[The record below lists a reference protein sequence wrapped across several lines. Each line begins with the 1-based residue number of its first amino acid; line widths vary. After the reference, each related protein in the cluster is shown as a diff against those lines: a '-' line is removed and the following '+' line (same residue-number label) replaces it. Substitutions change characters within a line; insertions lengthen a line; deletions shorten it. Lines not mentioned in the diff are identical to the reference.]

1 MYLSTY
7 DIAIFAMYII
17 FIVALAWWVSREK
30 PGHDKN
36 ASDYFL
42 ASKSLPW
49 WAVGGSLIASNISA
63 EQIVGMTGAGY
74 DIGLSIAAYELIA
87 AASLIIIAKYI
98 LPIYLHHNINTMP
111 QFLEHRYGTN
121 VRTIL
126 AIFWLGIYVFVN
138 LTSVLWLGA
147 LAMNTVADV
156 NIVYGLMFLGVL
168 SVAYSLYGG
177 LKAVAFTDIVQVV
190 LLVLGGLVTL
200 YVALEAVGLTFV
212 GANASVGDGA
222 VYLFEHARDKFD
234 LILDEDQHGYEQLPG
249 IWMLVGG
256 QWIVNMAY
264 WGFNQYIIQRALAAK
279 NLQEAQKGICFAAY
293 MKLFMPIIVVVP
305 GIAAFL
311 LAPELSETPDKAYP
325 ELLKLVPEGFRGLAF
340 AALVAAIVSSIASMC
355 NSISTIFTMDIY
367 SHFRK
372 NASQHQLVKVGRI
385 TVFVSLII
393 AMLTAQPLLAS
404 SKQAF
409 QYIQEYTG
417 FFTPGILL
425 IFLLGMF
432 WKKANVCSAL
442 IAAVGSFAL
451 SVLFKIFAPEIPFLN
466 RMAIVFLICA
476 LLAVLVTLLTGKKQT
491 EQVPCSDA
499 ASLDGQF
506 NINPT
511 ATGVFKIADDDKALD
526 LNGIDTATTPS
537 FKVAGAGVFLLL
549 IGLYV
554 AMDF

>member
-1 MYLSTY
+1 MYLSTI
-7 DIAIFAMYII
+7 DVAIFAMYIV
-17 FIVALAWWVSREK
+17 FIISLASWVSREK

-87 AASLIIIAKYI
+87 AASLIIIAKWI
-98 LPIYLHHNINTMP
+98 LPIYLHQNIYTMP
-111 QFLEHRYGTN
+111 QFLEHRYSTN
-121 VRTIL
+121 VRTVL
-126 AIFWLGIYVFVN
+126 AIFWLGIYIFVN

-156 NIVYGLMFLGVL
+156 NIIYGLIFLGVL

-177 LKAVAFTDIVQVV
+177 LKAVALTDIVQVV
-190 LLVLGGLVTL
+190 LLVIGGIVTL
-200 YVALEAVGLTFV
+200 YVALEAIGIQFV
-212 GANASVGDGA
+212 APTAGASEGMD
-222 VYLFEHARDKFD
+222 YLFNHANDKFD
-234 LILDEDQHGYEQLPG
+234 LLLEEDQHGYDQLPG
-249 IWMLVGG
+249 IWMLLGG

-279 NLQEAQKGICFAAY
+279 SLQEAQKGICFAAY
-293 MKLFMPIIVVVP
+293 MKLFMPIIVVIP

-311 LAPELSETPDKAYP
+311 LSPEIADTPDKAYP

-367 SHFRK
+367 SHFKK
-372 NASQHQLVKVGRI
+372 NQSQQQLVKVGRI
-385 TVFVSLII
+385 TVFVSLIL

-432 WKKANVCSAL
+432 WKKANVYSAL
-442 IAAVGSFAL
+442 IAAIGSFAL
-451 SVLFKIFAPEIPFLN
+451 SILLKVLAPEIPFLN
-466 RMAIVFLICA
+466 RMAIIFVICLI
-476 LLAVLVTLLTGKKQT
+476 LSVLVTVLMGNK
-491 EQVPCSDA
+491 
-499 ASLDGQF
+499 
-506 NINPT
+506 
-511 ATGVFKIADDDKALD
+511 DDPKALD
-526 LNGIDTATTPS
+526 LEGIDMATTPS
-537 FKVAGAGVFLLL
+537 FRIAGLGVFLIL

-554 AMDF
+554 TLG